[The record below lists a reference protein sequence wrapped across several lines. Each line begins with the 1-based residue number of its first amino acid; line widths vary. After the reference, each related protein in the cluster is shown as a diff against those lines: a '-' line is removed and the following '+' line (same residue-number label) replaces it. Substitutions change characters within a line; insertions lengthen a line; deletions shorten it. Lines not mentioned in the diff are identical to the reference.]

1 MADRPPFSRRHLAFA
16 LGVICFA
23 NFLNYLDRQV
33 VSALESEI
41 RPAFGM
47 SKPEFGTL
55 WSAFTIGYMVFAPL
69 VGYAAV
75 RWRRNAIFAACVLV
89 WSLATIGSGLADS
102 KLELYLCRFLIG
114 VGEAG
119 CLVIGPTLVVDLF
132 SAGVRGRALS
142 LFYLGMPLGG
152 TAGYI
157 VGGVVT
163 EHFGGWRNAFLV
175 AGAPGLLVALLILLL
190 PEPARIPAPA
200 GTRHGGLAPYRTLIK
215 NRTLMLIILAQAFAV
230 MILVPLLHFG
240 IAFFEQ
246 ERGMSKVEATTYLG
260 VIGLVGGIVG
270 SVLAGFL
277 GDRLATRTPGAYAL
291 IAGFAYAIALP
302 ALWIGFTVRERPERS
317 SGVSWSARPASSC
330 ACPPST
336 PRSPTSCAPISE
348 PWPTRSLSSCSTS
361 SATWPLPRPLAPPRS
376 GSAAPARPSSASSA
390 CSCSPPRAASSRPAP
405 PDTTW
410 PASSHA
416 APSPAPTRPEL
427 GTYPFRQVMLEACQ
441 RGGRAEAGRS
451 FHSR

>member
-1 MADRPPFSRRHLAFA
+1 MAERLNLSRSRLAFA
-16 LGVICFA
+16 LGIICFA

-41 RPAFGM
+41 RPAFEM
-47 SKPEFGTL
+47 TKAEFGTL

-75 RWRRNAIFAACVLV
+75 RWRRTLIFAICVLV
-89 WSLATIGSGLADS
+89 WSLATIGSGLATT
-102 KLELYLCRFLIG
+102 KFALYASRFMIG

-132 SAGVRGRALS
+132 SEQVRGRALA
-142 LFYLGMPLGG
+142 LFFLGLPLGG

-157 VGGVVT
+157 IGGVIT
-163 EHFGGWRNAFLV
+163 EHFGGWRNAFFM
-175 AGAPGLLVALLILLL
+175 AGAPGLVVAALLLFV
-190 PEPARIPAPA
+190 PEPPRVQAHAGAP
-200 GTRHGGLAPYRTLIK
+200 GGFAAYRALFK

-302 ALWIGFTVRERPERS
+302 ALWIGFTVRTPGAILGSLLVGATCLFLCMPAVNTQIANVVRPDQRAMAYALAVFVLHFLGDMAAPPAFGAAAEWIGSTGETFVRFV
-317 SGVSWSARPASSC
+317 GVLVLAASCCFVAARTARHDV
-330 ACPPST
+330 ARVE
-336 PRSPTSCAPISE
+336 PRRSE
-348 PWPTRSLSSCSTS
+348 PSPD
-361 SATWPLPRPLAPPRS
+361 
-376 GSAAPARPSSASSA
+376 PA
-390 CSCSPPRAASSRPAP
+390 
-405 PDTTW
+405 
-410 PASSHA
+410 
-416 APSPAPTRPEL
+416 
-427 GTYPFRQVMLEACQ
+427 
-441 RGGRAEAGRS
+441 
-451 FHSR
+451 

>member
-1 MADRPPFSRRHLAFA
+1 MADRPTLSRSHLAFA

-41 RPAFGM
+41 RPAFGL

-75 RWRRNAIFAACVLV
+75 RWRRTTIFAVCVLV
-89 WSLATIGSGLADS
+89 WSLATIGSGLATT
-102 KLELYLCRFLIG
+102 KPELYASRFLIG

-132 SAGVRGRALS
+132 SAQVRGRALS
-142 LFYLGMPLGG
+142 IFYLGLPLGG

-157 VGGVVT
+157 VGGIVT

-175 AGAPGLLVALLILLL
+175 AGAPGLLVALLLLL
-190 PEPARIPAPA
+190 VPEPPRAAAPA
-200 GTRHGGLAPYRTLIK
+200 GTQQTGFAPYLALLK

-246 ERGMSKVEATTYLG
+246 ERGMSKVQATTYLG
-260 VIGLVGGIVG
+260 LIGLVAGVLG
-270 SVLAGFL
+270 SVLSGIL
-277 GDRLATRTPGAYAL
+277 GDRLAKRTQGAYAL
-291 IAGFAYAIALP
+291 LAGCAYAIALP
-302 ALWIGFTVRERPERS
+302 SLIVGFAAASHVVILAALTVGATCLFLCMPAVNTQIANVVRPDQRAMAYALAVFILHFL
-317 SGVSWSARPASSC
+317 GDMA
-330 ACPPST
+330 
-336 PRSPTSCAPISE
+336 
-348 PWPTRSLSSCSTS
+348 
-361 SATWPLPRPLAPPRS
+361 APPAF
-376 GSAAPARPSSASSA
+376 GAAAEALQSTGDAFLRFVGVLVL
-390 CSCSPPRAASSRPAP
+390 AASCCFVASRTAKH
-405 PDTTW
+405 DVAT
-410 PASSHA
+410 
-416 APSPAPTRPEL
+416 
-427 GTYPFRQVMLEACQ
+427 
-441 RGGRAEAGRS
+441 AERT
-451 FHSR
+451 

>member
-1 MADRPPFSRRHLAFA
+1 MADAPTFSRSRLAFA
-16 LGVICFA
+16 LALICFA

-75 RWRRNAIFAACVLV
+75 RWRRNVIFAACVLV
-89 WSLATIGSGLADS
+89 WSLATLGSGLADT
-102 KLELYLCRFLIG
+102 KLELYISRFLIG

-163 EHFGGWRNAFLV
+163 EHFGGWRNAFIV
-175 AGAPGLLVALLILLL
+175 AGAPGLIVALLILLL
-190 PEPARIPAPA
+190 PEPPRAPAPA
-200 GTRHGGLAPYRTLIK
+200 GTRHGGLAPYRALIK

-260 VIGLVGGIVG
+260 VIGLVGGVCG
-270 SVLAGFL
+270 SVLAGLL
-277 GDRLATRTPGAYAL
+277 GDRLARRTRGAYAL
-291 IAGFAYAIALP
+291 IAGCAYAIALP
-302 ALWIGFTVRERPERS
+302 ALLVGFTQTSHTTIFIAMLIGATCLFMCMPAVNTQIANSVAPDKRAMAYALAVFILHFLGDMAAPPLFGAIAEGPGGAEPAFVRF
-317 SGVSWSARPASSC
+317 SC
-330 ACPPST
+330 ALILAATC
-336 PRSPTSCAPISE
+336 CFVA
-348 PWPTRSLSSCSTS
+348 TRT
-361 SATWPLPRPLAPPRS
+361 AARD
-376 GSAAPARPSSASSA
+376 APAA
-390 CSCSPPRAASSRPAP
+390 
-405 PDTTW
+405 
-410 PASSHA
+410 
-416 APSPAPTRPEL
+416 
-427 GTYPFRQVMLEACQ
+427 
-441 RGGRAEAGRS
+441 
-451 FHSR
+451 